1 MHANVVIA
9 LGSEESLPGIL
20 ARIHGAGLGHNAFVL
35 KPRRSSIQRQ
45 LTRSGIPTAQMP
57 ARVEDAEAALVIH
70 AAARAG
76 LAADITR
83 QHGAS
88 ATWIVSPAGAWTLVD
103 DDVAVETTDTSTP
116 SVSPNR
122 DAIPAP
128 AQTAS
133 APTASDETPG
143 I

>member
-9 LGSEESLPGIL
+9 LGSEATLPDIL
-20 ARIHGAGLGHNAFVL
+20 SRIHGAGLGHNAYVL
-35 KPRRSSIQRQ
+35 RPRRTSIQQQ

-57 ARVEDAEAALVIH
+57 ARVDEAEAALVVH

-88 ATWIVSPAGAWTLVD
+88 ATWIVTPNGTWNLVD
-103 DDVAVETTDTSTP
+103 DDLAAAEI
-116 SVSPNR
+116 
-122 DAIPAP
+122 AI
-128 AQTAS
+128 TAS
-133 APTASDETPG
+133 HARTAPVSVPQPEESASPDEASG